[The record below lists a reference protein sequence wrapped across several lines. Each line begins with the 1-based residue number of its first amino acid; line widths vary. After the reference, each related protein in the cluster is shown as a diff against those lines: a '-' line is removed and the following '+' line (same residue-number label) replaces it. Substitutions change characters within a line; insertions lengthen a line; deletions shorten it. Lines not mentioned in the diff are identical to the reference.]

1 MSTTLN
7 DPSSLDPDFDSWW
20 TTERRQSFEKYFSC
34 PHLLVVSGYLD
45 LILKYWI
52 HYEIA
57 QDYIKENPGWVD
69 SGGHDY
75 VSSQLTEEKIPK
87 DNYLHKVPSLLK
99 EKLLIKPASLLWA
112 SNQWSHL
119 SGKLFLETD
128 HGLDTISLES
138 FQSNDLGVMTELY
151 FRLVD
156 DGYNSTQIKR
166 DFPNIFTS
174 RVRSR
179 ELNKLPLGISQ
190 AVSRLKSREIQISQ
204 PLKVDSNYFIINVLD
219 YKQSTLD
226 DQMRMKLMGI
236 LLVAWVD
243 MVAAKIM
250 SNYLEKRIVGESST

>member
-87 DNYLHKVPSLLK
+87 EFFQVKESKSLNRDKIK
-99 EKLLIKPASLLWA
+99 ESLSNGEDIPGCELI
-112 SNQWSHL
+112 Q
-119 SGKLFLETD
+119 
-128 HGLDTISLES
+128 
-138 FQSNDLGVMTELY
+138 
-151 FRLVD
+151 
-156 DGYNSTQIKR
+156 
-166 DFPNIFTS
+166 
-174 RVRSR
+174 
-179 ELNKLPLGISQ
+179 
-190 AVSRLKSREIQISQ
+190 
-204 PLKVDSNYFIINVLD
+204 
-219 YKQSTLD
+219 
-226 DQMRMKLMGI
+226 
-236 LLVAWVD
+236 
-243 MVAAKIM
+243 
-250 SNYLEKRIVGESST
+250 EKRISIK